1 MPSGRGAL
9 RRIGRWLK
17 PLLDPD
23 GDDRAQREADL
34 AKRVGQIGK
43 ASSDLTEDVARLSR
57 RVEAFDR
64 AWPAD
69 LRKAIDEL
77 RQLTRRQSAVGDRL
91 VRSASARGEREA
103 VRERVM
109 RRLQHLARR
118 DGPIIVG
125 PWTGEVGFEL
135 LYWAPFVRFVVR
147 KYRIHP
153 ERLTIVSRGGTA
165 AWYGIA
171 GAKYVDALSL
181 VRPEEFRTRTAED
194 KKKQRVMRSFDRDL
208 VRRVRTRIGGTG
220 ASLLHPALMYSLF
233 MPYWKQQE
241 AISTVI
247 EAADFRKVAAAAPP
261 GLSQRLPA
269 DYVAVRLYFSDCFPD
284 TPANRQ
290 LASGIVASLA
300 AQGPVV
306 VLGPGV
312 RLDDHE
318 DWTPAVSRE
327 VVTLD
332 DLMQPDTNLEVQTA
346 AIAGARA
353 LVSTYG
359 GFSYLGPLCGVPT
372 IALYSERNYFAYHLE
387 FARMLFDA
395 VGADPFTALPVDSLP
410 LLQQISA
417 IRLAPRVADH
427 A

>member
-1 MPSGRGAL
+1 MRSIVNRV
-9 RRIGRWLK
+9 GRWLK

-23 GDDRAQREADL
+23 GDARLQREAEL

-43 ASSDLTEDVARLSR
+43 VTSELTDDLARLSR
-57 RVEAFDR
+57 RVESFDR
-64 AWPAD
+64 AWPTD
-69 LRKAIDEL
+69 LRKAIDDL
-77 RQLTRRQSAVGDRL
+77 RVLTRRQANVGDRL
-91 VRSASARGEREA
+91 VKTSSARGEREA
-103 VRERVM
+103 IRERVM
-109 RRLQHLARR
+109 RRLQRLARR

-147 KYRIHP
+147 KYRIQP

-165 AWYGIA
+165 AWYGID
-171 GAKYVDALSL
+171 GANYVDALSL
-181 VRPEEFRTRTAED
+181 VRPDEYRTRTADD
-194 KKKQRVMRSFDRDL
+194 KKKQRAMRSFDREL
-208 VRRVRTRIGGTG
+208 VRRVRARLGQAGV
-220 ASLLHPALMYSLF
+220 SLLHPALMYSVF

-241 AISTVI
+241 AVSTVI
-247 EAADFRKVAAAAPP
+247 ETVDFRKVTAPVVA
-261 GLSQRLPA
+261 GLAQRLPR

-306 VLGPGV
+306 VLGSGV
-312 RLDDHE
+312 RLDDHD

-332 DLMQPDTNLEVQTA
+332 DLMRPETNLEVQTA

-372 IALYSERNYFAYHLE
+372 IALFSERNYFAYHLE
-387 FARMLFDA
+387 FARVMFDMI
-395 VGADPFTALPVDSLP
+395 GADPFTAVGTDFLP
-410 LLQQISA
+410 LLQQISG
-417 IRLAPRVADH
+417 IRLAPDLADR